1 MADEP
6 VIAAIG
12 VCVDLCADE
21 RALVA
26 WFDDAKPT
34 LAPLPEPI
42 RAAAWAQV
50 RRRIQELRGD
60 RK

>member
-21 RALVA
+21 PALVA
-26 WFDDAKPT
+26 WTDYARPI
-34 LAPLPEPI
+34 LAPLPETI
-42 RAAAWAQV
+42 RAAAWAEV
-50 RRRIQELRGD
+50 RRRIRELRANT
-60 RK
+60 